1 MKHLSYPS
9 FICLLLI
16 VGGAYFWPD
25 HGVDIDLMAK
35 LQAPSSTHWFGTDWL
50 GRDQFSRTMKALISS
65 LEVGGIAAIFSSLIA
80 FTLAIIASTHERLAW
95 LVDLL
100 VDTMMSLP
108 HLLLLILLTL
118 ALGGSTQGVIF
129 AITLS
134 HWPKLTRL
142 LRAEVSQLVRQP
154 YILLA
159 KNFGKPYWQVL
170 VQHMVPHLL
179 PQWLT
184 GLLLLIPHAILHAA
198 ALTFLGFGLDP
209 NTPSMGVLLSEAS
222 RYLIIGNWWLALF
235 PGLIL
240 ILVLLLFAENAGR
253 FAARLR
259 QGQSSC

>member
-9 FICLLLI
+9 LICFLLL
-16 VGGAYFWPD
+16 VAGAYFWPSQ
-25 HGVDIDLMAK
+25 GSDIDLMAK
-35 LQAPSSTHWFGTDWL
+35 LQPPSITYWFGTDWL

-65 LEVGGIAAIFSSLIA
+65 LQVGGIAALMSSMIA
-80 FTLAIIASTHERLAW
+80 FSLAIIASTHQRLAW
-95 LVDLL
+95 FVDLL

-118 ALGGSTQGVIF
+118 ALEGSSQGVIF

-134 HWPKLTRL
+134 HWPRLTRL
-142 LRAEVSQLVRQP
+142 LRAEVIQLTRRP
-154 YILLA
+154 YVLLA
-159 KNFGKPYWQVL
+159 RNFGKPYWQVL

-198 ALTFLGFGLDP
+198 ALTFLGFGLNP
-209 NTPSMGVLLSEAS
+209 NEPSMGILLSEAS

-235 PGLIL
+235 PGLVL
-240 ILVLLLFAENAGR
+240 ITALLLLAENATCFTR
-253 FAARLR
+253 SLR
-259 QGQSSC
+259 KGQSSC